1 MNEGNLALI
10 RPVVDTQKAIG
21 LACSL
26 YGLSISDPTLVKE
39 FVSYDDRNFYM
50 KGTLPDHENELQTS
64 ECEFVL
70 KILNHVDSGNISFV
84 NAQNEVM
91 LYLKKQGFTC
101 QVPLRAL
108 NNEFAAICCLT
119 SDAASEGNHKA
130 RVNALRLL
138 SFVPGKL
145 FKDVPC
151 TPGLL
156 FNLGCYVAKMNKALQ
171 GFHHS
176 GFDDSFKHEWDLSQ
190 IHTIKSYIMI
200 ATHDDTEQKLLTHV
214 YNNFVNEVIP
224 KLGNLKKQI
233 IHGDINDEN
242 IIVAPNQCGD
252 GHEIVSIIDFGD
264 MSVSYRVFEVAIC
277 MMYVITLRVQQ
288 GDAHNEAI
296 RMAGHMLHGYQSI
309 HGLSQS
315 GLGLLYWS
323 VAARFFQSIVIGK
336 YKQSLEPENVYL
348 SNTCDL
354 ALDILSTYISMP
366 GEESLNSWLSI
377 MSEKTR

>member
-1 MNEGNLALI
+1 M
-10 RPVVDTQKAIG
+10 
-21 LACSL
+21 
-26 YGLSISDPTLVKE
+26 
-39 FVSYDDRNFYM
+39 F
-50 KGTLPDHENELQTS
+50 
-64 ECEFVL
+64 
-70 KILNHVDSGNISFV
+70 
-84 NAQNEVM
+84 
-91 LYLKKQGFTC
+91 
-101 QVPLRAL
+101 
-108 NNEFAAICCLT
+108 
-119 SDAASEGNHKA
+119 
-130 RVNALRLL
+130 
-138 SFVPGKL
+138 
-145 FKDVPC
+145 
-151 TPGLL
+151 
-156 FNLGCYVAKMNKALQ
+156 Q

-190 IHTIKSYIMI
+190 IHTIKSYIMT

-309 HGLSQS
+309 HGLLQS

-354 ALDILSTYISMP
+354 ALDILSTYISMS

-377 MSEKTR
+377 MSEKARW

>member
-1 MNEGNLALI
+1 M
-10 RPVVDTQKAIG
+10 
-21 LACSL
+21 
-26 YGLSISDPTLVKE
+26 
-39 FVSYDDRNFYM
+39 F
-50 KGTLPDHENELQTS
+50 
-64 ECEFVL
+64 
-70 KILNHVDSGNISFV
+70 
-84 NAQNEVM
+84 
-91 LYLKKQGFTC
+91 
-101 QVPLRAL
+101 
-108 NNEFAAICCLT
+108 
-119 SDAASEGNHKA
+119 
-130 RVNALRLL
+130 
-138 SFVPGKL
+138 
-145 FKDVPC
+145 
-151 TPGLL
+151 
-156 FNLGCYVAKMNKALQ
+156 Q

-190 IHTIKSYIMI
+190 IHSIKSYIMI
-200 ATHDDTEQKLLTHV
+200 VTHDDTEQKLLTHV

-377 MSEKTR
+377 MSEKARW